1 MGVRI
6 KSEHDDVRCVVT
18 VYTVYEPPGG
28 NEADVAVRAEKIAF
42 IKDGFS
48 WLALFVPVLWLIF
61 QRMWLELI
69 AYIAIIASVSWAFGA
84 EGPGR
89 QIGGWVVL
97 GFTLLFAFEANDLR
111 GWALRRRGYQFA
123 GVAAGRDR
131 YAAERSFFEGW
142 LPQQRRAMPPVPPAQ
157 KSSAPKAAKPP
168 RGGDGDEV
176 IGLFPQA

>member
-1 MGVRI
+1 
-6 KSEHDDVRCVVT
+6 VT

-28 NEADVAVRAEKIAF
+28 DEADVATRAEKIAF
-42 IKDGFS
+42 IKEGFS
-48 WLALFVPVLWLIF
+48 WPAFFVPVLWLIF

-69 AYIAIIASVSWAFGA
+69 AFLVVIGGVSWAFGT
-84 EGPGR
+84 EDPGKELA
-89 QIGGWVVL
+89 GWVVL
-97 GFTLLFAFEANDLR
+97 GLTVLFAFEANDLR

-123 GVAAGRDR
+123 GVASGRDC
-131 YAAERSFFEGW
+131 YAAERSFFEVW

-157 KSSAPKAAKPP
+157 KSLASRGAKPP